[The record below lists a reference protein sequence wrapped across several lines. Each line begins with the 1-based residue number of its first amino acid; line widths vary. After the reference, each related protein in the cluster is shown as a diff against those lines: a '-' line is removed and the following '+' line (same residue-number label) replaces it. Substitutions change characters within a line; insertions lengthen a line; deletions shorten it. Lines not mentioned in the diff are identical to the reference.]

1 MHRTNE
7 MPPFEMRTGEATGET
22 GRIHTL
28 HTRESYLV
36 RSGLIEAFSFGPPLE
51 VCGRNA
57 AVFAYG
63 RCATH

>member
-1 MHRTNE
+1 MKCHRSKCEQVKRLERLAAYT
-7 MPPFEMRTGEATGET
+7 R
-22 GRIHTL
+22 RIHTL